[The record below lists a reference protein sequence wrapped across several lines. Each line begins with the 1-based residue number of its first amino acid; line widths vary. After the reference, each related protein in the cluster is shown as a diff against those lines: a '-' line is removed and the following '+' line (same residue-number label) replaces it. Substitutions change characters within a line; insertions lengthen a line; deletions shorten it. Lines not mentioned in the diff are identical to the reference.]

1 MKNLKLFVSLL
12 LFSSIISC
20 VTVHPRYRDGE
31 PEKDFG
37 YPENKTIEKSFYLIG
52 DAGYSPPGGSSA
64 GLIAFKRFLDSVNK
78 PQNYTIFLGDNI
90 YPDGMPPDNGSTE
103 REEAEYRMDAQ
114 LDAIE
119 GYDGH
124 VIFIPGNHGWYNE
137 RIDGLK
143 RQRDYL
149 KESFGDSLVWSPEI
163 PCGFE
168 SIDVSENIQLLVI
181 DSQWYLEDWDKNPT
195 INDNCDQIKTRE
207 AMFLE
212 LESEIKKNQN
222 KTVVVA
228 LHHPVYTNGI
238 HGGQYSFDRH
248 LYPSQK
254 KIPVPIL
261 GSLATLIRTTG
272 GVSIQDAQNNRY
284 KSLAD
289 RISAIANTSN
299 GRLVFVSGHEHS
311 LQYIEHDS
319 VKQVVSGA
327 GSKATYATLSN
338 DGYFAYN
345 GQGFVVLDIFTDGS
359 SWVSYY
365 GNEDNKPKLLYQKE
379 VLETPVPYE
388 MKTYPDSFPPT
399 FTTSIYSEEETDK
412 SPVHKT
418 VWGERYRKL
427 YATKVTLPTA
437 DLDTLHGGLS
447 VVREGGGHQ
456 TVSLRLKDSL
466 GREYNLRRVRKDALR
481 FLQNVAFKNQP
492 VDNKLDNTVAENLIQ
507 DFYTAA
513 HPYGFLAVPDLSQAA
528 EVFHTNPEIYYLP
541 KQEALG
547 KYNSIHG
554 DDIYMLVERPE
565 EGWKGYESFGSPNHD
580 IVSTAGMIERLRRDE
595 KYVLDEKAYVRARI
609 FDMLIG
615 DWDRHQDQWRWAEV
629 EDAEGIHHFEPVP
642 RDRDQVFS
650 NFDGAFFGTLRALT
664 GFANQ
669 FAVYGEDIKD
679 VEWFNIAALGLDRSL
694 LQNVGKDTWK
704 EQAAFIQDHITDE
717 VIQKAFSKLPEE
729 TRGETT
735 EELIANVKGRRNNI
749 VDIAARY
756 YEHLAS
762 LAIVTGTDKDDFI
775 DILRM
780 PEGDTKVT
788 ITRNK
793 DGERAET
800 LSEKIYHPDETSE
813 IWIYGLDDDDQI
825 FAKGEGRSPIFVRVI
840 GGQNND
846 VYDIENGQN
855 LKIYDHRSLPNTV
868 KNPGDA
874 AFRFTDNY
882 EINTYDKDKKIFS
895 SGSILPELGYN
906 PDEHLSVGLDFIKSN
921 NEFKRN
927 PFTSQHSFKLRYH
940 SATSGFMLD
949 YEAEFAT
956 IIGKYNLFAGANYT
970 NPNWSNNFFGFG
982 NETANNDD
990 ELGFDYNRVG
1000 LEQIQL
1006 RTGLRNKTPFG
1017 SFFQYSATF
1026 EAIKVQE
1033 DENRFITS
1041 GFDNATPGFFDRKY
1055 FAGLDALYRYE
1066 SYDNRLTPTRGMLFE
1081 LNLGGKIN
1089 TADPSQTFGYFKPY
1103 MGFYNALTRNRKLV
1117 LKTRVDA
1124 HINIGTDYEFYQAA
1138 TLGADSG
1145 LRGYRFERYSGKS
1158 SFGTGADL
1166 RYSFDTVKTSFLPFQ
1181 LGVYGGYD
1189 IGRVWAQDQN
1199 SKLWHDSYGGGF
1211 WINSADAIQGSLSV
1225 FTGSE
1230 GARLTAGVGLKF

>member
-1 MKNLKLFVSLL
+1 MENLKLLVALL
-12 LFSSIISC
+12 LFSTIISC
-20 VTVHPRYRDGE
+20 VTVHPKYRNDE
-31 PEKDFG
+31 PKENFG
-37 YPENKTIEKSFYLIG
+37 YPQDKSIEKSFYLVG
-52 DAGYSPPGGSSA
+52 DAGYSPPGGTSE
-64 GLIAFKRFLDSVNK
+64 GLIVLKRFLDSVNT
-78 PQNYTIFLGDNI
+78 PENYTIFLGDNI
-90 YPDGMPPDNGSTE
+90 YPDGMPPDNGSEE
-103 REEAEYRMDAQ
+103 RERAEYRMDAQ

-119 GYDGH
+119 DYQGH

-137 RIDGLK
+137 RIAGLE

-149 KESFGDSLVWSPEI
+149 KEQFGDSLVWSPEI

-181 DSQWYLEDWDKNPT
+181 DSQWYLEDWDRNPT
-195 INDNCDQIKTRE
+195 INDGCDQIKTRE

-212 LESEIKKNQN
+212 LESEVKKNQN
-222 KTVVVA
+222 KTIVVA

-238 HGGQYSFDRH
+238 HGGQYSLDRH

-254 KIPVPIL
+254 KIPIPIL

-289 RISAIANTSN
+289 RISGIANSSN

-319 VKQVVSGA
+319 VKQIVSGA

-345 GQGFVVLDIFTDGS
+345 GQGFAVLDIFTDGS

-365 GNEDNKPKLLYQKE
+365 GNENNKPKLLYQKE

-388 MKTYPDSFPPT
+388 LKQYPDEFPKT
-399 FTTSIYSEEETDK
+399 FTASIYSEEETDK
-412 SPVHKT
+412 SPVHRT

-437 DLDTLHGGLS
+437 DLDTLHGGLT
-447 VVREGGGHQ
+447 VMRQGGGHQ
-456 TVSLRLKDSL
+456 TVSLRVKDSL
-466 GREYNLRRVRKDALR
+466 GREYNFRRVRKDALQ

-492 VDNKLDNTVAENLIQ
+492 VENKLDNTIAENLIQ

-513 HPYGFLAVPDLSQAA
+513 HPYGFLAIPDLSQAA
-528 EVFHTNPEIYYLP
+528 NVYHTNPEIYYLP

-547 KYNSIHG
+547 KYNSVHG

-565 EGWKGYESFGSPNHD
+565 EGWKGYETFGKPNHD

-595 KYVLDEKAYVRARI
+595 EYVLNESAYVRARI

-615 DWDRHQDQWRWAEV
+615 DWDRHQDQWRWSEI
-629 EDAEGIHHFEPVP
+629 EDTEGIHHFEPVP

-669 FAVYGEDIKD
+669 FAVYGDDIKD

-694 LQNVGKDTWK
+694 LQNVGKEAWV
-704 EQAAFIQDHITDE
+704 EQAQFIKENVTDD
-717 VIQKAFSKLPEE
+717 VIEEAFSKLPKE

-735 EELIANVKGRRNNI
+735 KELISNIKGRRDNI
-749 VDIAARY
+749 VDIAERY
-756 YEHLAS
+756 YQHLAS

-775 DILRM
+775 DIERI
-780 PEGDTKVT
+780 ENGDTKVT

-793 DGERAET
+793 DGKRAET

-813 IWIYGLDDDDQI
+813 IWVYGLDDDDKV
-825 FAKGEGRSPIFVRVI
+825 FSSGNAKSKIFVRVI
-840 GGQNND
+840 GGQDND
-846 VYDIENGQN
+846 IYDIENGNN
-855 LKIYDHRSLPNTV
+855 LKIYDHKSLPNTIE
-868 KNPGDA
+868 KEGGA

-906 PDEHLSVGLDFIKSN
+906 PDDHLSVGLDYVKAN
-921 NEFKRN
+921 NKFKRN
-927 PFTSQHSFKLRYH
+927 PFTSQHSFKIRYH
-940 SATSGFMLD
+940 SATSGLLLD

-956 IIGKYNLFAGANYT
+956 IVGNYNLFLGGTFT

-982 NETANNDD
+982 NETTNRDD
-990 ELGFDYNRVG
+990 NLGYDYNRVG
-1000 LEQIQL
+1000 LNQIGV
-1006 RTGLRNKTPFG
+1006 RVGLKNKTPFG
-1017 SFFQYSATF
+1017 SLFSYSATF
-1026 EAIKVQE
+1026 EGIKVEQTGDRFVD
-1033 DENRFITS
+1033 DEFASPSPN
-1041 GFDNATPGFFDRKY
+1041 FFDRKY

-1066 SYDNRLTPTRGMLFE
+1066 SYDNNLTPTRGMLFE
-1081 LNLGGKIN
+1081 LNLGGKMN
-1089 TADPSQTFGYFKPY
+1089 TADPSRTFGYFKPY
-1103 MGFYNALTRNRKLV
+1103 MGFFNALTRNRKLV

-1124 HINIGTDYEFYQAA
+1124 HLNIGSDYEFYQAA
-1138 TLGADSG
+1138 TLGADAG

-1158 SFGTGADL
+1158 AFGTGADL

-1189 IGRVWAQDQN
+1189 VGRVWAENED

-1211 WINSADAIQGSLSV
+1211 WINSAEAIQGSFNI

-1230 GARLTAGVGLKF
+1230 GPRISAGLELKF